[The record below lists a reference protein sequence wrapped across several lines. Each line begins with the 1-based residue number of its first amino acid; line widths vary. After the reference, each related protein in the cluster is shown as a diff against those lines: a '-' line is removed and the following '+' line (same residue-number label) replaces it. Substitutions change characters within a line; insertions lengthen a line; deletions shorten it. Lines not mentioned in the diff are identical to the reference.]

1 MIAIFIIAGGYLALR
16 VAHAAIN
23 SLAAV
28 PRRNE
33 DMIFY

>member
-1 MIAIFIIAGGYLALR
+1 MIAILTLAALYAGLRLAIA
-16 VAHAAIN
+16 AADA
-23 SLAAV
+23 LAAV